1 MRRLLLRGS
10 LRGRLSCWLA
20 LQAMLGLGVVC
31 VAAYVVIA
39 MTLASLAAEVVEFH
53 EAALWEVSMCA
64 EVQGDASASVERVDL
79 SKLPRLLAAP
89 SLQLAGTLTGEAQVT
104 GTPKRPEVRVNAQ
117 LTQGSVRGFD
127 QLDVGLHASSRTEHK
142 DVVPAEAGEDIGA
155 ACAGQHIGRRR
166 SIDLSHGVPSVRAN
180 RACGRPELDSR

>member
-64 EVQGDASASVERVDL
+64 EVQGDASASVDAPLLRRALSNLLCNATRYGDPGSRVFIRIEPLLEGGVEISVTKRGPDVEPVH
-79 SKLPRLLAAP
+79 LPRLFDRFYRADAARTHGDRNHGLGLAIVAGIARMHGGEVFAESANGITCIGMRLGQAP
-89 SLQLAGTLTGEAQVT
+89 A
-104 GTPKRPEVRVNAQ
+104 
-117 LTQGSVRGFD
+117 
-127 QLDVGLHASSRTEHK
+127 
-142 DVVPAEAGEDIGA
+142 
-155 ACAGQHIGRRR
+155 
-166 SIDLSHGVPSVRAN
+166 
-180 RACGRPELDSR
+180 